1 MEREKE
7 GRERGKE
14 GREGRREVGIKG
26 KGKKE
31 KFILPFYL
39 FYLFTARKDQL
50 DQNV

>member
-1 MEREKE
+1 VEREKE

-31 KFILPFYL
+31 
-39 FYLFTARKDQL
+39 RKKEERMGEGWKL
-50 DQNV
+50 SG